1 MIPEVLFPA
10 MSIDVGKLVQVK
22 VEKTMEGSIKP
33 HAVKYWSYALAYTD
47 LKQVLVGVILVEHTG
62 DSKKYTR

>member
-1 MIPEVLFPA
+1 MTSQRVEGTWISTGGYGRFRGEW
-10 MSIDVGKLVQVK
+10 VK
-22 VEKTMEGSIKP
+22 A

-62 DSKKYTR
+62 DSKKYTC

>member
-1 MIPEVLFPA
+1 MIHEVLFPA
-10 MSIDVGKLVQVK
+10 VSTDVGQLVQVK

-33 HAVKYWSYALAYTD
+33 QAVKYWCYALAYTD

-62 DSKKYTR
+62 DSKKYTH